1 MRKCLIILVILT
13 LGFMFSGCAKQK
25 SITASDGD
33 STSQIKVDWVWTLPS
48 GGHYTLLRADTPLP
62 SATWTTIVPT
72 TKAKTYTDTDVD
84 PSRAYFYKV
93 QAWNKDA
100 TMASES
106 WPEGGNTGLTENPVD
121 ANGVALKAKLVAWE
135 KAGNCIHVYTELLH
149 PNPASELPID
159 DTIDGTT
166 GTLHLEMALLGT
178 NLAEAEFTFDD
189 FNWACTNDITV
200 DGYQYA
206 PVNPTGGYNGVMRG
220 YSDYSDGWQTYE
232 LVVTNKHSSGG
243 LWYVGDSTHGVAV
256 FTYDQATWL
265 GCGGCSTPGSCLC
278 P

>member
-1 MRKCLIILVILT
+1 MRKCFVVVIILTV
-13 LGFMFSGCAKQK
+13 GFMFSGCAKQK

-33 STSQIKVDWVWTLPS
+33 STTQIKVDWVWTLPS
-48 GGHYTLLRADTPLP
+48 GGTYKLLRADTPLP
-62 SATWTTIVPT
+62 SATWTQVYTG
-72 TKAKTYTDTDVD
+72 TKKTYTDMDVD
-84 PSRAYFYKV
+84 PLSAYFYKV
-93 QAWNKDA
+93 QAWKKDA

-149 PNPASELPID
+149 PDPASELPIH
-159 DTIDGTT
+159 DTVTGTT
-166 GTLHLEMALLGT
+166 GTLYLDMVLLGA

-189 FNWACTNDITV
+189 FNWTCTNDITV

-206 PVNPTGGYNGVMRG
+206 PVNPTKNYNGVMRG
-220 YSDYSDGWQTYE
+220 YSEYDDGWQTYE
-232 LVVTNKHSSGG
+232 LEVTNKHSSGG
-243 LWYVGDSTHGVAV
+243 IWYVGDSTNGVAV
-256 FTYDQATWL
+256 FDYAKATWI
-265 GCGGCSTPGSCLC
+265 GCGGCSTPSSCLC